1 MGGLKHCIL
10 SGLVTAVAFELSSS
24 FTAPLSTGKTSFI
37 IDKATQRST
46 KLYEV
51 ITGTKD
57 EELIDEGRG
66 GVRLANE
73 NAIKLF
79 GSNSK
84 KNKSKGF
91 PEVTGL
97 NLYSK
102 MTSFDFEKDENVQKI
117 VSSCGISLIG
127 CGVGNELYQDP
138 GSTSEKNIVYAP
150 SAAVKDVLS
159 SISKDSMSS
168 ISKAKKLVLNF
179 LGGDDLKTME
189 VLVGMSSLLDELEVD
204 TSKMGIEFNSLSFN
218 TFPEEVCTVTVVAV
232 GNDSDEGSSDR
243 SELEKCIA
251 NGEMY
256 FHSGNWWAVQE
267 SDLASE

>member
-1 MGGLKHCIL
+1 MGRFKHCIL
-10 SGLVTAVAFELSSS
+10 PGLLATVAFELSSS
-24 FTAPLSTGKTSFI
+24 FTTPLPTAKPPFVC
-37 IDKATQRST
+37 DKATSRST

-79 GSNSK
+79 GSNLK
-84 KNKSKGF
+84 KKKSEGY
-91 PEVTGL
+91 PEVKGL
-97 NLYSK
+97 NRYSK
-102 MTSFDFEKDENVQKI
+102 MTSFDLEKDENVQKI
-117 VSSCGISLIG
+117 LSSCGVTVIG

-138 GSTSEKNIVYAP
+138 GSTLEKIIFYAP

-168 ISKAKKLVLNF
+168 ISKSKKLVLNF

-189 VLVGMSSLLDELEVD
+189 VLVGMNTLLDELEVD
-204 TSKMGIEFNSLSFN
+204 KSKMAIELNSLSFN
-218 TFPEEVCTVTVVAV
+218 TFPEEVCTVTIVAV
-232 GNDSDEGSSDR
+232 GDESEGDSSDR
-243 SELEKCIA
+243 SGLEKCVA
-251 NGEMY
+251 SGEMY
-256 FHSGNWWAVQE
+256 FHSGNWWTVQE
-267 SDLASE
+267 SDLTNE